1 LFFAEGNPG
10 GVKEALAYRGICENH
25 MRLPLVNVS
34 EGLKESI
41 VAAMN
46 KLV

>member
-1 LFFAEGNPG
+1 
-10 GVKEALAYRGICENH
+10 